1 VKKKSSPR
9 RDLFPQEY
17 IVDFN
22 ATKAAIRC
30 GYSKK
35 TARSQGSEL
44 LTKPDIQKAIAAAIG
59 RRSKRTEIT
68 ADRVLQELAI
78 IAFSDIQNYIEIN
91 DDTGAIRAKGFNE
104 KSMPEGASRAL
115 ESITENRT
123 IREDAKGEDSI
134 INEKISF
141 KLWSKTDALKLAMQ
155 HLGMLPNKV
164 EAPDLEDA
172 LNRNSMTIE
181 GLRKSLAGYK
191 KAKA

>member
-1 VKKKSSPR
+1 MKKKNAPR
-9 RDLFPQEY
+9 RDLFVKEY
-17 IVDFN
+17 LVDFN
-22 ATKAAIRC
+22 ATQAAIRC

-35 TARSQGSEL
+35 TARFQGCEL
-44 LTKPDIQKAIAAAIG
+44 LTKPNIRKAIAAAIEK
-59 RRSKRTEIT
+59 RSLRTQIT

-91 DDTGAIRAKGFNE
+91 DDTGAIRAKGFDE
-104 KSMPEGASRAL
+104 KNMPKNASRAL

-123 IREDAKGEDSI
+123 IHEDAKGEDSI
-134 INEKISF
+134 INEKVTF
-141 KLWSKTDALKLAMQ
+141 KLWSKTEALKLAMQ

-164 EAPDLEDA
+164 EAPDLENA

-181 GLRKSLAGYK
+181 GLRTSLAKYK